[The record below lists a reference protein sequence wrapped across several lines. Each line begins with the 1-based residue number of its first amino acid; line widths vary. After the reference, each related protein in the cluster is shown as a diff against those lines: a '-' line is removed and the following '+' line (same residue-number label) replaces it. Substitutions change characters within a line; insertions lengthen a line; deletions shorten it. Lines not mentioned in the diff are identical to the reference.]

1 MKRFTLLLALVS
13 VLSASILSPSS
24 PAIASGSTYPT
35 YDGTVNASE
44 WTYGLLDFS
53 GTLAFAYLGAT
64 GTDERWLYKTM
75 LLNLQPGDYLLEEF
89 KAIVAYTSDTQ
100 CDVAYF
106 AILKD
111 TSGTLT
117 PVTLSNGLG
126 YIDIT
131 ADKGADV
138 THLMTADLGD
148 VTVTLETGSVYHMA
162 LFLRG
167 KAGRTTAH
175 PGLKS
180 MGTAQGPQG
189 SCYSGEVAGATFPA
203 SITDTADAG
212 SQARFL
218 LKFKTGN
225 RILYSGAYSAA
236 AQVLIPKS
244 TDKDYWV
251 TFSPTVVADGQ
262 AFTCVLSY
270 DNDSNAAARTTMVL
284 DLGAT
289 DQVTFGGA
297 NVALAAAA
305 AEAGDAMYLGVN
317 VRPVTGKMDLFYQ
330 NRTTG
335 QGAEGAADFTTISH
349 ACKNGA
355 ARDAEYTVAAP
366 SFLNMSGTATVT
378 KLEVGWGMAVMFGDS
393 QCSSASSRLATHLP
407 TSFEHPRQVWHAW
420 ISGNQLM
427 DTVNATHT
435 AGYLRWKHG
444 TPGLGDLCEMTGTLF
459 VWGGFG
465 VNDVSNDSD
474 TRAERNGFVM
484 GFASR
489 VATILQDAAN
499 KGCSVLVIGLPPYSD
514 GNANTHEAK
523 TIQLQLNPA
532 LEGLAVGCQGA
543 YTNPWYRMVSGS
555 QSADVPAFAAG
566 YTEDGGL
573 HYNSAGAAIVADGAA
588 KSVESAIVGGWWSN
602 PARRYARSKGLLLP

>member
-1 MKRFTLLLALVS
+1 MATA
-13 VLSASILSPSS
+13 
-24 PAIASGSTYPT
+24 TYPA

-53 GTLAFAYLGAT
+53 GTLAFAYLGT
-64 GTDERWLYKTM
+64 SGTDARWLYKTM

-89 KAIVAYTSDTQ
+89 KAIVAYTSDTE
-100 CDVAYF
+100 CDAAYF

-126 YIDIT
+126 YVDVT
-131 ADKGADV
+131 ADKGTDT
-138 THLMTADLGD
+138 THVMTADLGD
-148 VTVTLETGSVYHMA
+148 VTVTLETGGVYHMA

-167 KAGRTTAH
+167 KAGRTTAR

-180 MGTAQGPQG
+180 MTANEGPQG
-189 SCYSGEVAGATFPA
+189 SCYSGEVAGAAFPT
-203 SITDTADAG
+203 SIADTADAG

-225 RILYSGAYSAA
+225 RILYSGAYSTA
-236 AQVLIPKS
+236 AQVIVPKS
-244 TDKDYWV
+244 TNKDYWI

-262 AFTCVLSY
+262 AFTCILAY
-270 DNDSNAAARTTMVL
+270 DNDSVAAARTTLVL
-284 DLGAT
+284 DMGAT
-289 DQVTFGGA
+289 DKVTFGGGDV
-297 NVALAAAA
+297 NLAGAG

-317 VRPVTGKMDLFYQ
+317 ARPVTGKMDLFYQ

-335 QGAEGAADFTTISH
+335 QGEQGAADFLTISH
-349 ACKNGA
+349 ACKAGG
-355 ARDAEYTVAAP
+355 ARDAEYTVAMP

-378 KLEVGWGMAVMFGDS
+378 KLEVGWEPVIMFGDS

-407 TSFEHPRQVWHAW
+407 TSFTHPRQVWHAW
-420 ISGNQLM
+420 ISGNQLL

-484 GFASR
+484 GFAAKAAS
-489 VATILQDAAN
+489 IMQDASN
-499 KGCSVLVIGLPPYSD
+499 KGCSILVIGLPPYSD

-523 TIQLQLNPA
+523 TIQLQLNPM

-555 QSADVPAFAAG
+555 QAADVPVFAAA

-573 HYNSAGAAIVADGAA
+573 HYNSAGAAIVCDGAA
-588 KSVESAIVGGWWSN
+588 RSVETGLVGGWWSN
-602 PARRYARSKGLLLP
+602 PARRLARGFGLLTP